1 MNIMRKVRI
10 ALLVSGLIGALT
22 ASVVL
27 AYETAPVADGAVLS
41 GKIVLK
47 GKAPAPR
54 KFELGKFPN
63 SDFCGT
69 GLAEAGALHMNVG
82 VEMGKNDKGEP
93 AAVKGERELREVGAT
108 KDGLLKDVVVVI
120 QGIEKGKALTFKGT
134 DVKGNNCRFLVQGPS
149 QYVGVVMKKAE
160 VRFDNDDNVMHNPH
174 GYEVAGPKRDT
185 MFNNPLNG
193 KQKLT
198 KEVKLRKSPTMKVE
212 CDQHNFM
219 QVWFY
224 AIDNPYY
231 AVVGED
237 GTFSIDD
244 VPPGKYKVVAWHPI
258 LGTQEQEVT
267 LAAKGKASAT
277 FEFKAQ

>member
-1 MNIMRKVRI
+1 MNKVVGMF
-10 ALLVSGLIGALT
+10 AMSAVF
-22 ASVVL
+22 VVL
-27 AYETAPVADGAVLS
+27 SVSLVIAYETAPVSDGAVLS
-41 GKIVLK
+41 GKIALK
-47 GKAPAPR
+47 GKAPAAR

-63 SDFCGT
+63 SDFCAT
-69 GLAEAGALHMNVG
+69 GLAEAGALHVNTG
-82 VEMGKNDKGEP
+82 VVMGKNDKGEP
-93 AAVKGERELREVGAT
+93 AAVKGERELREVGTT

-120 QGIEKGKALTFKGT
+120 QGIEKGKALNFKGT
-134 DVKGNNCRFLVQGPS
+134 DVKGINCRFVVEGGSS
-149 QYVGVVMKKAE
+149 QYVGVVMEKANIN
-160 VRFDNDDNVMHNPH
+160 FDNQDNVMHNPH
-174 GYEVAGPKRDT
+174 GYAVKGPKRDT
-185 MFNNPLNG
+185 TFNNPLNG
-193 KQKLT
+193 KSQLT
-198 KEVKLRKSPTMKVE
+198 KDVKLRKAPAMKVE

-237 GTFSIDD
+237 GTFSIDE

-267 LAAKGKASAT
+267 LAGKGKASAT